1 MRLPKTE
8 RIAKEKNMAQILDI
22 LEKEKQRTAES
33 RCVVHL
39 YQEGSFYRAYEWS
52 AWLCHRFISPFKV
65 THRNMKGIEKTVL
78 FIGFPVVSLQK
89 HTPEGATVT
98 NVDEKSVDVQ
108 FPNAMIPDDMTA
120 DMMLVDFEQ
129 WKASVPVA
137 EPVQKKDKV
146 EEVAQNR
153 LSDTKLQPSITSIMQ
168 RIIAFPIEN
177 KTPMQCMS
185 FLAETKQ
192 ILASMI

>member
-1 MRLPKTE
+1 
-8 RIAKEKNMAQILDI
+8 
-22 LEKEKQRTAES
+22 
-33 RCVVHL
+33 
-39 YQEGSFYRAYEWS
+39 
-52 AWLCHRFISPFKV
+52 
-65 THRNMKGIEKTVL
+65 MKGIEKTVL